1 MPLDRTVTVA
11 DYSWWRA
18 WRPEWADG
26 HCVTLVSDITS
37 ECLVTSLGAIS
48 VGSVRGIDALYERTV
63 EHWGSDYD
71 PSQAVVGVADVDG
84 KWALVAEINGF
95 VGVTERLIGPMSVG
109 RTTVSHFRNINA
121 VHRFNWW
128 RDGRLLVDFDLLFPT
143 ERFGADPDAL
153 LDDIRGVGVPL
164 DAQSDEITRID
175 LCAAG
180 FALAQRIT
188 NVVCTP
194 ELFERSDF
202 LVAVVAIPSTE
213 EQQRYGEALRATW
226 HNPTTW

>member
-1 MPLDRTVTVA
+1 M
-11 DYSWWRA
+11 
-18 WRPEWADG
+18 
-26 HCVTLVSDITS
+26 TLVGDIALES
-37 ECLVTSLGAIS
+37 LITSLGA
-48 VGSVRGIDALYERTV
+48 VPVANVRGIDALDERTD
-63 EHWGSDYD
+63 EHWVGGYD
-71 PSQAVVGVADVDG
+71 PPQAMVGVADIDG
-84 KWALVAEINGF
+84 KWVLVAEINGF

-109 RTTVSHFRNINA
+109 RTIVSHFRNVNA

-128 RDGRLLVDFDLLFPT
+128 RDGRLLVDFDLLFPE

-164 DAQSDEITRID
+164 DAQPDAIAGID
-175 LCAAG
+175 LSAAG

-202 LVAVVAIPSTE
+202 LVAVVAMPSNE
-213 EQQRYGEALRATW
+213 DQQRYGEALRATW
-226 HNPTTW
+226 RTPTTW